1 MLEAAILQGLFK
13 LSLALIGLIM
23 ARLSAGW
30 MDKYLVPS
38 EFKKWLKESSDE
50 ARALYYGL
58 RMLALCIL
66 VGLAIS

>member
-1 MLEAAILQGLFK
+1 MFEAAILQGLFK
-13 LSLALIGLIM
+13 LSLAILGLFMI
-23 ARLSAGW
+23 RLSSVW

-38 EFKKWLKESSDE
+38 DFKNWLEKANDN